1 MARNLGFWEAVF
13 IIVGTQIGA
22 GILALPYVLARLG
35 YFWGAVV
42 LFTAAFFSALTAIM
56 LVEALYLSNPRYHYF
71 DLASRYLGGWGK
83 VLVLLM
89 LYAGY
94 GAMLAYISA
103 LGQVMAAT
111 AQYYG
116 WTGLSNPT
124 WWALGF
130 WAVISVAALFGLR
143 SSGGLESVMAFIIV
157 MLVLTIFVWSLPR
170 SHPYL
175 GKFDLSAFVTAFS
188 VAIFAFYSHSIIP
201 EIVRGVRNMGK
212 TVWAIIAAFSTAF
225 LLYTIFSYALM
236 GVLGENMPEIGTLG
250 LSKLLD
256 LDIAFIGFLF
266 PLLTIFTSFLAGS
279 VAQTDILNEVFRNR
293 LVAWILAV
301 FPALL
306 VYLLGYSGFVR
317 VIALASLGIL
327 AAAGIIPPLVLKKAR
342 EERGR
347 RLTPI
352 SDGLIAVTAIIYG
365 LMFVTTLV
373 AAVW

>member
-1 MARNLGFWEAVF
+1 MARDLGFWEAVF
-13 IIVGTQIGA
+13 IIIGTQIGA
-22 GILALPYVLARLG
+22 GILALPYVLAHLG

-42 LFTAAFFSALTAIM
+42 LFTAAFFSVLTAIM
-56 LVEALYLSNPRYHYF
+56 LVEALYLSNPNYHYF

-94 GAMLAYISA
+94 GAMLAYVSA
-103 LGQVMAAT
+103 LGEVMAAT

-116 WTGLSNPT
+116 WTGLANPT
-124 WWALGF
+124 LWAVGF
-130 WAVISVAALFGLR
+130 WAVISFAALFGLR
-143 SSGGLESVMAFIIV
+143 SSGSLESILSFIIV
-157 MLVLTIFVWSLPR
+157 LLVLTIFVWSIPH

-175 GKFDLSAFVTAFS
+175 GRFDLSAFVTAFS

-212 TVWAIIAAFSTAF
+212 TVWAIIAAFSAAF
-225 LLYTIFSYALM
+225 LLYTLFSYALM

-256 LDIAFIGFLF
+256 PDIAFIGFLF
-266 PLLTIFTSFLAGS
+266 PLLTVLTSFFSIS

-293 LVAWILAV
+293 LVAWVLAV

-306 VYLLGYSGFVR
+306 VYLLGYSGFVK
-317 VIALASLGIL
+317 VIALASSGML
-327 AAAGIIPPLVLKKAR
+327 AAAGIIPPLVLKRAR
-342 EERGR
+342 EEKGR

-352 SDGLIAVTAIIYG
+352 SDGLINVTIALYG
-365 LMFVTTLV
+365 LMFFATLV
-373 AAVW
+373 AAI